1 MKVTIL
7 HNPRCSKS
15 RNSLALLKEQGI
27 EPDVRL
33 YLENPPTEDELTS
46 ILEMLAISAKDLL
59 RRGEPEYKELGLG
72 NQNLSEQQLIQ
83 LMIKHPKL
91 IERPI
96 VITGGKAVIGR
107 PPEQVLSLL

>member
-1 MKVTIL
+1 VKVTIL

-96 VITGGKAVIGR
+96 VIAGGKAVIGR
-107 PPEQVLSLL
+107 PPEQVLNLL

>member
-72 NQNLSEQQLIQ
+72 NQNLSEQQIIQ

-96 VITGGKAVIGR
+96 VIAGGKAVIGR
-107 PPEQVLSLL
+107 PPEQVLNLL

>member
-15 RNSLALLKEQGI
+15 RNSLALIEEQGI

-33 YLENPPTEDELTS
+33 YLKNPPTEDELTS
-46 ILEMLAISAKDLL
+46 ILEMLTIPAKDLL

-72 NQNLSEQQLIQ
+72 NQYFSEQKLIQ

-96 VITGGKAVIGR
+96 VIAGDKAVIGR
-107 PPEQVLSLL
+107 PPEQVLNLL

>member
-72 NQNLSEQQLIQ
+72 NQNLSEQQFIQ

-96 VITGGKAVIGR
+96 VIAGGKAVIGR
-107 PPEQVLSLL
+107 PPEQVLNLL

>member
-83 LMIKHPKL
+83 LMIEHPKL

-96 VITGGKAVIGR
+96 VIAGGKAVIGR
-107 PPEQVLSLL
+107 PPEQVLNLL

>member
-96 VITGGKAVIGR
+96 VIAGEKAAIGR
-107 PPEQVLSLL
+107 PPEQVLNLL

>member
-33 YLENPPTEDELTS
+33 YLEDPPTEEELTS
-46 ILEMLAISAKDLL
+46 ILEMLTLPAQDLL

-96 VITGGKAVIGR
+96 VIAGGKAVIGR
-107 PPEQVLSLL
+107 PPEQVLNLL

>member
-46 ILEMLAISAKDLL
+46 ILEMLAIPAKDLL

-72 NQNLSEQQLIQ
+72 NQNFSEQKLIQ

-96 VITGGKAVIGR
+96 VIAGDKAVIGR
-107 PPEQVLSLL
+107 PPEQVLNLL

>member
-96 VITGGKAVIGR
+96 VIAGGKAIIGR
-107 PPEQVLSLL
+107 PPEQVLNLL

>member
-15 RNSLALLKEQGI
+15 RNSLALIEEQGI

-33 YLENPPTEDELTS
+33 YLKNPPTEDELTS
-46 ILEMLAISAKDLL
+46 ILEMLTIPAKDLL

-72 NQNLSEQQLIQ
+72 NQNFSEQKLVQ

-96 VITGGKAVIGR
+96 VIAGDKAVIGR
-107 PPEQVLSLL
+107 PPEQVLNLL

>member
-1 MKVTIL
+1 VKVTIL

-46 ILEMLAISAKDLL
+46 ILEMLAIPAKDLL

-96 VITGGKAVIGR
+96 VIAGGKAVIGR
-107 PPEQVLSLL
+107 PPEQVLNLL

>member
-96 VITGGKAVIGR
+96 VIAGGKAVIGR
-107 PPEQVLSLL
+107 PPEQVLNLL

>member
-33 YLENPPTEDELTS
+33 YLENPPTKDELTS
-46 ILEMLAISAKDLL
+46 ILEMLAIPAKDLL
-59 RRGEPEYKELGLG
+59 RRGEPEYKKLDLG

-96 VITGGKAVIGR
+96 VIAGGKAVIGR
-107 PPEQVLSLL
+107 PPEQVLNLL

>member
-1 MKVTIL
+1 VKVTIL

-96 VITGGKAVIGR
+96 VIAGDKAVIGR
-107 PPEQVLSLL
+107 PPEQVLNLL

>member
-33 YLENPPTEDELTS
+33 YLENPPTEEELTS

-96 VITGGKAVIGR
+96 VIAGGKAVIGR
-107 PPEQVLSLL
+107 PPEQVLNLL

>member
-46 ILEMLAISAKDLL
+46 ILEMLAIPAKDLL

-83 LMIKHPKL
+83 VMIKHPKL

-96 VITGGKAVIGR
+96 VIAGGKAVIGR
-107 PPEQVLSLL
+107 PPEQVLNLL

>member
-33 YLENPPTEDELTS
+33 YLENPPTEDELIS
-46 ILEMLAISAKDLL
+46 ILEMLTIPAKDLL

-72 NQNLSEQQLIQ
+72 NQNFSEQKLVQ

-96 VITGGKAVIGR
+96 VIAGGKAVIGR
-107 PPEQVLSLL
+107 PPEQVLNLL

>member
-83 LMIKHPKL
+83 LMMKHPKL

-96 VITGGKAVIGR
+96 VIAGGKAVIGR
-107 PPEQVLSLL
+107 PPEQVLNLL

>member
-46 ILEMLAISAKDLL
+46 ILEMLAIPAKDLL

-72 NQNLSEQQLIQ
+72 NQKLSEQQLIQ
-83 LMIKHPKL
+83 QMIKHPKL

-96 VITGGKAVIGR
+96 VIAGGKAIIGR
-107 PPEQVLSLL
+107 PPEQVLNLL

>member
-59 RRGEPEYKELGLG
+59 RRGESEYKELGLG

-96 VITGGKAVIGR
+96 VIAGGKAVIGR
-107 PPEQVLSLL
+107 PPEQVLNLL

>member
-46 ILEMLAISAKDLL
+46 ILEMLAIPAKDLL

-96 VITGGKAVIGR
+96 VIAGGKAVIGR
-107 PPEQVLSLL
+107 PPEQVLNLL

>member
-46 ILEMLAISAKDLL
+46 ILEMLAIPAKDLL

-72 NQNLSEQQLIQ
+72 NQNFSEQKLIQ

-96 VITGGKAVIGR
+96 VIAGGKAVIGR
-107 PPEQVLSLL
+107 PPEQVLNLL

>member
-72 NQNLSEQQLIQ
+72 NQNFSEQKLIQ

-96 VITGGKAVIGR
+96 VIAGDKAVIGR
-107 PPEQVLSLL
+107 PPEQVLNLL

>member
-96 VITGGKAVIGR
+96 VIAGDKAVIGR
-107 PPEQVLSLL
+107 PPEQVLNLL

>member
-27 EPDVRL
+27 EPDVCL

-72 NQNLSEQQLIQ
+72 NQNLSEQQIIQ

-96 VITGGKAVIGR
+96 VIAGGKAVIGR
-107 PPEQVLSLL
+107 PPEQVLNLL

>member
-27 EPDVRL
+27 EPDIRL

-96 VITGGKAVIGR
+96 VIAGGKAVIGR
-107 PPEQVLSLL
+107 PPEQVLNLL